1 MRIPDRTAIIMSIT
15 LLCTIVLSSLVVSCG
30 GNPAPAGNETKTS
43 GSVPAAM
50 PAADLIRLVS
60 PSANQEIAAGTP
72 VPIRFE
78 LKGKAIPDS
87 VEVYFGGKI
96 FATLDDGST
105 EVLIPEENTASTGIR
120 AIKLMAYSGKA
131 RPQSISI
138 FITILS
144 DIVPAGY
151 GYRVEKV
158 FPHDIRAYTQ
168 GLLYHNGFIY
178 EGTGLE
184 GKSALRKTDLE
195 TGGVIRNHN
204 LESRFFGEGITI
216 HGNQI
221 YQLTWKT
228 KVGFVYDLET
238 FRELGRFYYNT
249 EGWGLTTMGDRLVM
263 SDGTNKLYFIEPVNY
278 TIVGTIEVYD
288 NKSLVMYLNELEYIN
303 GEIWANVY
311 MTDLIARID
320 PATGKVNG
328 YVDLAGIM
336 PESERQNDGDDV
348 LNGIAWD
355 NETGRIFV
363 TGKNW
368 PKLFQ
373 IRITE

>member
-1 MRIPDRTAIIMSIT
+1 MSIT

-30 GNPAPAGNETKTS
+30 GKPAPAGDETRTS
-43 GSVPAAM
+43 GSTPAAM
-50 PAADLIRLVS
+50 PAADLIRLVF

-72 VPIRFE
+72 VRVRFE
-78 LKGKAIPDS
+78 PKGKTIPDS

-96 FATLDDGST
+96 FATIDDGGT
-105 EVLIPEENTASTGIR
+105 EVLITEDNTTSTGIR
-120 AIKLMAYSGKA
+120 AIKLMAYSGKT
-131 RPQSISI
+131 RPQSIST

-144 DIVPAGY
+144 DIVPERY

-158 FPHDIRAYTQ
+158 FPHDVRAYTQ
-168 GLLYHNGFIY
+168 GLLYHNGYIY

-184 GKSALRKTDLE
+184 GKSALRKTDIE
-195 TGGVIRNHN
+195 TGRVIRNHN

-238 FRELGRFYYNT
+238 FRELSRFYYNT

-263 SDGTNKLYFIEPVNY
+263 SDGTNKLYVIEPVNF

-288 NKSLVMYLNELEYIN
+288 NKSMVMHLNELEYIN

-320 PATGKVNG
+320 PSTGKVNG
-328 YVDLAGIM
+328 YVDLADIM
-336 PESERQNDGDDV
+336 PASERQNDGDDV

-373 IRITE
+373 IRVIDPTSASLNP